1 MNAEIDTCLRSFFS
15 FLYYSEEVPSLEQ
28 GLQESRGKA
37 YLIFVNQVLRDASET
52 CGLVIFPIRPAK
64 KETQGYDFVI
74 HEKQK
79 RRTYA

>member
-1 MNAEIDTCLRSFFS
+1 MQKSALVYALS
-15 FLYYSEEVPSLEQ
+15 FLFCTALRKSHLWSTNCRNQ
-28 GLQESRGKA
+28 GKQRILF
-37 YLIFVNQVLRDASET
+37 FVNQVLRDASET

>member
-1 MNAEIDTCLRSFFS
+1 MQKSALVYALS
-15 FLYYSEEVPSLEQ
+15 FLFCDTLRKSHLWSMDYKN
-28 GLQESRGKA
+28 QEKRRI
-37 YLIFVNQVLRDASET
+37 LFFVNQVLRDASET

>member
-1 MNAEIDTCLRSFFS
+1 MQKSALVYALS
-15 FLYYSEEVPSLEQ
+15 FLFCTALRKSHLWSTNCRNQ
-28 GLQESRGKA
+28 GKQRILF
-37 YLIFVNQVLRDASET
+37 FVNQVLRDASET

-64 KETQGYDFVI
+64 KETQGYDFII

>member
-1 MNAEIDTCLRSFFS
+1 MQKSALVYALS
-15 FLYYSEEVPSLEQ
+15 FLFCDTLRKSHLWSVDYKN
-28 GLQESRGKA
+28 QEKRRI
-37 YLIFVNQVLRDASET
+37 LFFVNQVLRDASET